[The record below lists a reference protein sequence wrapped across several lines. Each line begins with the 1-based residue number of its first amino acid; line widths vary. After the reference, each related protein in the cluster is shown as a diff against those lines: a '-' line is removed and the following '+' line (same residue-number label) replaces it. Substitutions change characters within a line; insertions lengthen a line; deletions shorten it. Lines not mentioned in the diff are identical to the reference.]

1 MGKAI
6 DHTGESKKSVA
17 FDDLFGDLFQAGEAT
32 SEVDEVE
39 RAPKESGESS
49 GTRLT
54 KHAADEDSHPV
65 PLRDLS
71 AFHSLAKTASVR
83 GFVSKQ
89 EVISQLPQRYIDQ
102 FIGYAVDHGIVVLE
116 EDPLA
121 ELDEED
127 PRQVDQ
133 VEAEEDEKGINLFHL
148 YQQDTWKFSL
158 LSAEEEVLL
167 AKKIE
172 QAEIARWKLN
182 ENETDSVSKTR
193 LEEQV
198 REGERASNKF
208 IEANLRLVI
217 HWAMK
222 YRGHGLELL
231 DLIQEGNLGLMKAV
245 DKFDYREGNRF
256 STYASWW
263 IRQKIRRA
271 IANQARLIRL
281 PVHMYDTVR
290 RFRSV
295 SRRLA
300 ERLGR
305 DPKPNEIA
313 LAMDLLE
320 KEDKLPIEKARVAD
334 QPLKPFLRRKLR
346 QAAEKVRQIAKIAQ
360 NPLSLDV
367 VMSNDLPNEYQ
378 CLRRLFDPEEVIRAK
393 ERELCLRDLLSDS
406 LEDESGPAPSAIV
419 SAQSL
424 EKNLNKALECLT
436 FRERRIVEMRF
447 GLKDGQERT
456 LEEIGQEFD
465 VTRERIRQLETRA
478 LGRLRHPVRSKR
490 LRDFL

>member
-1 MGKAI
+1 
-6 DHTGESKKSVA
+6 
-17 FDDLFGDLFQAGEAT
+17 
-32 SEVDEVE
+32 
-39 RAPKESGESS
+39 
-49 GTRLT
+49 
-54 KHAADEDSHPV
+54 
-65 PLRDLS
+65 
-71 AFHSLAKTASVR
+71 
-83 GFVSKQ
+83 
-89 EVISQLPQRYIDQ
+89 
-102 FIGYAVDHGIVVLE
+102 
-116 EDPLA
+116 
-121 ELDEED
+121 
-127 PRQVDQ
+127 
-133 VEAEEDEKGINLFHL
+133 
-148 YQQDTWKFSL
+148 
-158 LSAEEEVLL
+158 
-167 AKKIE
+167 
-172 QAEIARWKLN
+172 
-182 ENETDSVSKTR
+182 
-193 LEEQV
+193 
-198 REGERASNKF
+198 
-208 IEANLRLVI
+208 
-217 HWAMK
+217 
-222 YRGHGLELL
+222 
-231 DLIQEGNLGLMKAV
+231 
-245 DKFDYREGNRF
+245 
-256 STYASWW
+256 
-263 IRQKIRRA
+263 
-271 IANQARLIRL
+271 
-281 PVHMYDTVR
+281 
-290 RFRSV
+290 
-295 SRRLA
+295 
-300 ERLGR
+300 
-305 DPKPNEIA
+305 
-313 LAMDLLE
+313 MDLLE